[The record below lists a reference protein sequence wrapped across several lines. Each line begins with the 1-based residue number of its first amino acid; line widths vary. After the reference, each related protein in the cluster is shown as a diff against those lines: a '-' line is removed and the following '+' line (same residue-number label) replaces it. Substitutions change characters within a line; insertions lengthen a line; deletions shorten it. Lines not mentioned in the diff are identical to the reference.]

1 VLLEKVQHLLVEQDL
16 LDHGS
21 LEAVRRLQRESGAS
35 FEDALERVCGVS
47 RDVLKAFISE
57 HLGIPMVPLS
67 PDHLDAEA
75 VARVPEKVAR
85 MYHVVPILTAAGRL
99 VVAMSDP
106 MDLFQLDAVAAV
118 AGRPVDAVYSSPEE
132 VDAALAAAYGS
143 DANRSAAELM
153 REIRAIAEPAPTRP
167 PARSSAP
174 VAVNVPPPSPR
185 THPVIPT
192 VREEAPT
199 REALEEVEAPIVRLV
214 HLLIRQAIQA
224 RASDIHVDPGRD
236 GTQIRYRVDGVLTRV
251 NTVSHEAAVPLMS
264 RIKILAEL
272 DISEKRLP
280 QDGNIT
286 ISMDGTDFDLRVA
299 TTPTIHG
306 EGAVIRILDQSK
318 GKISLEAMGLPS
330 REREAL
336 VRVAEESQGFVLV
349 TGPTGSGK
357 STTLYAIL
365 NQVDRRSR
373 KVITLEDPVEYRMDG
388 VTQIPIHPRTG
399 MTFAKGL
406 RSVLRQDPD
415 VVLVGEIR
423 DGETAQTAVQAAITG
438 HLLLSTLHT
447 NGSLETVARLV
458 DLGIPVFQVRE
469 VLRCVI
475 AQRLVRRLCS
485 DCRQATGMN
494 EPTRKLLDVTA
505 ELPVTEVYRPRGCPR
520 CRGTGF
526 VGRVGVYEILQMDDA
541 IRSALT
547 GEIRLEPLRAA
558 ARRSGWRTLWENG
571 VERVLDG
578 TTSPEE
584 VARCLPRN

>member
-1 VLLEKVQHLLVEQDL
+1 MLLQKVQHLLVEQDL
-16 LDHGS
+16 LDPGS
-21 LEAVRRLQRESGAS
+21 LEDVQRLQRESGAS

-47 RDVLKAFISE
+47 RELLKAFISQ
-57 HLGIPMVPLS
+57 HLGVPMVPLS
-67 PDHLDAEA
+67 PDHVDAEA

-143 DANRSAAELM
+143 DADRPAADLM
-153 REIRAIAEPAPTRP
+153 RQIREIAPPAPAGSPPRP
-167 PARSSAP
+167 SANARM
-174 VAVNVPPPSPR
+174 NVPPVPARAPAGSP
-185 THPVIPT
+185 TS
-192 VREEAPT
+192 REEAPP
-199 REALEEVEAPIVRLV
+199 REAAVEVEGPIVRLV
-214 HLLIRQAIQA
+214 NLLIRQAIQA
-224 RASDIHVDPGRD
+224 RASDIHVEPGKE

-251 NTVSHEAAVPLMS
+251 NMISPEAAVPLTS

-272 DISEKRLP
+272 DISERRLP

-286 ISMDGTDFDLRVA
+286 ISMDGRDFDLRVA
-299 TTPTIHG
+299 TTPTVHG
-306 EGAVIRILDQSK
+306 EGAVMRILDQSK
-318 GKISLEAMGLPS
+318 GKVGLEAMGLPS
-330 REREAL
+330 GERAAL
-336 VRVAEESQGFVLV
+336 VGVAEESQGFVLV

-357 STTLYAIL
+357 STTLYAVL
-365 NQVDRRSR
+365 NQMDRQTR
-373 KVITLEDPVEYRMDG
+373 KIITLEDPVEYRMDG
-388 VTQIPIHPRTG
+388 VTQIPINPRVG

-438 HLLLSTLHT
+438 HLLLSSLHT
-447 NGSLETVARLV
+447 NGSLETIVRLV
-458 DLGIPVFQVRE
+458 DLGVPVFQVRE

-475 AQRLVRRLCS
+475 AQRLVRRLCP
-485 DCRQATGMN
+485 DCRQATAMD
-494 EPTRKLLDVTA
+494 EPTRKLLDLPA
-505 ELPVTEVYRPRGCPR
+505 EVSAAEVHRPKGCPR
-520 CRGTGF
+520 CRGTGYA
-526 VGRVGVYEILQMDDA
+526 GRVGVYEILQMDDA

-547 GEIRLEPLRAA
+547 AELHLEPLRAA
-558 ARRSGWRTLWENG
+558 ARRAGWRTLWENG
-571 VERVLDG
+571 VQRVLDG
-578 TTSPEE
+578 TTTPEE